1 MTKPKFTYG
10 DRVRRKA
17 GGPVETVSDIG
28 PTAYYFESGR
38 FALVDDEDCY
48 VLVEKASG
56 FFRVDNDLSR
66 APLDRYTEHGYEERR
81 DFREALR
88 HLIDW
93 WGDRIGERIGERNGF
108 LQLRF
113 ADMPGKV
120 KQDVWLPLYLL
131 RPCPMPDYLK
141 PPPPPDTIE
150 EELDRAFGFDWWK

>member
-10 DRVRRKA
+10 DRVRRKV

-28 PTAYYFESGR
+28 STTYYFESGR
-38 FALVDDEDCY
+38 FALLDDEDCY

-56 FFRVDNDLSR
+56 YFRVDNDLSR
-66 APLDRYTEHGYEERR
+66 APIDRYTEHGYETRKE
-81 DFREALR
+81 FCEALT
-88 HLIDW
+88 HLVDW
-93 WGDRIGERIGERNGF
+93 YGDRIGERRADRNGF

-113 ADMPGKV
+113 ADMPGNFKED
-120 KQDVWLPLYLL
+120 KWIPLYLL

-141 PPPPPDTIE
+141 PPPPPDPIE